1 MKHKQNSKLTVR
13 EHLEELRKRLFWVVG
28 IFMLGVIP
36 GLVFS
41 HQITQLLIAPLGQ
54 NLFFSTPTGGL
65 NFVMQISLITGLIIA
80 IPVTIFQLAQFAR
93 PVSHK
98 IQPSLAVKVLVTSAM
113 LAAVGVWYA
122 YVFSLPASLHFL
134 TNFTGEYI
142 EPLMNAGDYLNFV
155 MTYLIGSALIFQVP
169 LILYFINRIKPL
181 KPGTL
186 KKWQR
191 PVLAGSVIFAGII
204 TPTPDPYNQMMI
216 ALPLIV
222 LFEISAA
229 GIWLARK
236 RPSLRPQVTSPTR
249 VPHRSTPQVQPIG
262 SSLDFMPKTATAH
275 VSLASDLAPQSASS
289 NIGKPERPQRPIF
302 RDISPPNTQTAW

>member
-1 MKHKQNSKLTVR
+1 MKHRQNSKLTVR

-41 HQITQLLIAPLGQ
+41 HQITELLIAPLGQ

-80 IPVTIFQLAQFAR
+80 IPITIFQAAQFAR

-98 IQPSLAVKVLVTSAM
+98 IQAGLAIKVLVISAI

-134 TNFTGEYI
+134 TSFTGDYV

-222 LFEISAA
+222 LFELSAA
-229 GIWLARK
+229 GIWLTRK
-236 RPSLRPQVTSPTR
+236 RQTLRVARPARTPRRSKPQL
-249 VPHRSTPQVQPIG
+249 QPVG
-262 SSLDFMPKTATAH
+262 NSLDFMPKTTATRMIPP
-275 VSLASDLAPQSASS
+275 SNLSPQSTSSQLAAPQ
-289 NIGKPERPQRPIF
+289 RPQRPIF
-302 RDISPPNTQTAW
+302 RDISPPNAQTAW